1 MEELKVILEKFAA
14 SGWDNIAVPARRSLS
29 GTGGRDDLIPA
40 IQQAER
46 ECGSCGCE
54 LDPLYRR
61 ALELL

>member
-1 MEELKVILEKFAA
+1 MEELRTIVEKFAA
-14 SGWDNIAVPARRSLS
+14 SGWDLIAVPARRWLD

-40 IQQAER
+40 IRQAER

-54 LDPLYRR
+54 LDLLYRR